1 MNDDIDSLRHELRHL
16 KELHAGGALDTARYE
31 ASRAPLERALVDA
44 VTSGAGASARDG
56 RELRRLLASLA
67 AMVFVVACAG
77 YWWTGAPEFVVGGSA
92 PASGDAA
99 AAQPHEA
106 TPEQIAAMVDKVVQR
121 LKSRPDDAQ
130 GWTVLARAYAMLG
143 RTAEAV
149 PAYAKAVALR
159 GDDAGL
165 LADYAD
171 ALAVENGRQFSGE
184 PLGLIARALQIDPGN
199 PKALALA
206 GTAAFDRK
214 DYAGAALHWG
224 KLAQGVPADSAYR
237 AQVQAGIDKARQLGK
252 LAPAGA
258 PASASASEFASASAS
273 ASVAASA
280 ASRAATALPEAGVDG
295 RVTLAAKLAGQASP
309 TDTVFVFARATVGSR
324 MLLAVLRKHVRDLPF
339 EFRLDDSMA
348 MSEAAKLSGAGQ
360 VIVGARVSKSGDATP
375 RSGDLTGQSQPVAP
389 GVTGV
394 TIEINEVLGK

>member
-1 MNDDIDSLRHELRHL
+1 MNDDIASLRHELRHL
-16 KELHAGGALDTARYE
+16 KELHASGALDTTRYE

-77 YWWTGAPEFVVGGSA
+77 YGWTGAPEFVVGRSA
-92 PASGDAA
+92 PASGDTA

-184 PLGLIARALQIDPGN
+184 PLGLIGRALQIDPGN

-258 PASASASEFASASAS
+258 PASASEFASAS

-394 TIEINEVLGK
+394 MIEINEVLGK

>member
-237 AQVQAGIDKARQLGK
+237 AQLQAGIDKARQLGK
-252 LAPAGA
+252 LASAGA
-258 PASASASEFASASAS
+258 PASASASEFASAS

>member
-16 KELHAGGALDTARYE
+16 QELHAGGALDTARYE

-121 LKSRPDDAQ
+121 LKSRPGDAQ

-258 PASASASEFASASAS
+258 LAPASASASEFTSASAS

-280 ASRAATALPEAGVDG
+280 ASRAATALP
-295 RVTLAAKLAGQASP
+295 
-309 TDTVFVFARATVGSR
+309 
-324 MLLAVLRKHVRDLPF
+324 
-339 EFRLDDSMA
+339 
-348 MSEAAKLSGAGQ
+348 
-360 VIVGARVSKSGDATP
+360 
-375 RSGDLTGQSQPVAP
+375 
-389 GVTGV
+389 
-394 TIEINEVLGK
+394 

>member
-16 KELHAGGALDTARYE
+16 QELHVGGALDTARYE

-56 RELRRLLASLA
+56 REMRRLLASLA

-99 AAQPHEA
+99 AAQPQEA

-258 PASASASEFASASAS
+258 PASASAS
-273 ASVAASA
+273 VAAPA

-309 TDTVFVFARATVGSR
+309 TDTVFVFARAAVGSR

-348 MSEAAKLSGAGQ
+348 ISEAAKLSGAGQ
-360 VIVGARVSKSGDATP
+360 VIVGARVSKSGDANP
-375 RSGDLTGQSQPVAP
+375 RSGDLAGQSQPVAP

-394 TIEINEVLGK
+394 MIEINEILGK

>member
-44 VTSGAGASARDG
+44 VTSGVGASARDG

-106 TPEQIAAMVDKVVQR
+106 APEQIAAMVDKVVQR

-258 PASASASEFASASAS
+258 PASASEFASAS

-375 RSGDLTGQSQPVAP
+375 RSGDLAGQSQPVAP